1 MVDNKVLKTQLK
13 NKNDYSLVKL
23 ATKNEATID
32 EIVAALLSILRNEI
46 AKLREV
52 NDKNKNKYLFKIVEL
67 LGKVSDEETVMII
80 KDSLLDIRR
89 VCVKRKNNVGK
100 SKVIDKVIE
109 DIDNLLEEIDK
120 RKVEANN
127 SISYK
132 VLNDIIFELKDLD
145 YLKLFLKEYPE
156 KITVKHDDKLYV
168 EELIDQ
174 YVLELITE
182 HQDEY
187 LYLENVLKTMVKSG
201 KINITKNET
210 NKIVQ
215 RLYAYITEVEGFN
228 ISEEEKEKEI
238 YHLNELVNYFDKA
251 KYSKTEI
258 IAIICNTLCNLDL
271 SKVTVEEK
279 KEIEDTIEYLSEIVM
294 NDSYNLGDINKI
306 NKISTKF
313 GKMNINESVKYNLRR
328 LCNRVVKYLQA
339 IDIPKKMYEYID
351 YKYDINASNTD
362 AINSLC
368 NIVRYDGMDV
378 IDCTDKFTISID
390 NTRTNIYDDAISLDS
405 YKDGSKVLGI
415 YLADVSSY
423 VKRGDQ
429 MDMVARKQAES
440 IFAPRKRITMLPEE
454 LSIRLSLTE
463 NMKKHATGYFFVFDP
478 NGQLAE
484 FKVAKCLI
492 KVDKNFNYDEAND
505 LLINPV
511 ETPEIKFLKN
521 MRDMADK
528 VDICHTIEYRQL
540 KNLRKQALDSEPYD
554 LTTSSNMIF
563 NFMVFLNTYIADFFT
578 KHPEVPFIYRNN
590 LSRFN
595 EEIFDNLMHDA
606 GNNDIYKEVLK
617 AANKLYYQPSYYATV
632 NNGYN
637 GFNGSAYCHASNP
650 IRNYCSLE
658 IARIVDER
666 LIKKNMELIKGER
679 EYLEHLCE
687 ELNARRDI
695 NEMYINEAKEL
706 ILHK

>member
-1 MVDNKVLKTQLK
+1 MVDSKVIKNQLK

-46 AKLREV
+46 AKLKEV

-67 LGKVSDEETVMII
+67 LGKVSDEETVAII
-80 KDSLLDIRR
+80 KDNLLDIRR

-100 SKVIDKVIE
+100 SKVIDKVVG

-120 RKVEANN
+120 RKVETNN

-228 ISEEEKEKEI
+228 ISEEQKEKEI
-238 YHLNELVNYFDKA
+238 YHLNELVNYFDKT

-258 IAIICNTLCNLDL
+258 ITIICNTLCNLDL
-271 SKVTVEEK
+271 SKVTAEEK
-279 KEIEDTIEYLSEIVM
+279 IEIEDTIEYLSDIVM
-294 NDSYNLGDINKI
+294 NDSYNLSDINKI
-306 NKISTKF
+306 NKISSKF

-362 AINSLC
+362 AI
-368 NIVRYDGMDV
+368 
-378 IDCTDKFTISID
+378 
-390 NTRTNIYDDAISLDS
+390 
-405 YKDGSKVLGI
+405 
-415 YLADVSSY
+415 
-423 VKRGDQ
+423 
-429 MDMVARKQAES
+429 
-440 IFAPRKRITMLPEE
+440 
-454 LSIRLSLTE
+454 
-463 NMKKHATGYFFVFDP
+463 
-478 NGQLAE
+478 
-484 FKVAKCLI
+484 
-492 KVDKNFNYDEAND
+492 
-505 LLINPV
+505 
-511 ETPEIKFLKN
+511 
-521 MRDMADK
+521 
-528 VDICHTIEYRQL
+528 
-540 KNLRKQALDSEPYD
+540 
-554 LTTSSNMIF
+554 
-563 NFMVFLNTYIADFFT
+563 
-578 KHPEVPFIYRNN
+578 
-590 LSRFN
+590 
-595 EEIFDNLMHDA
+595 
-606 GNNDIYKEVLK
+606 
-617 AANKLYYQPSYYATV
+617 
-632 NNGYN
+632 
-637 GFNGSAYCHASNP
+637 
-650 IRNYCSLE
+650 
-658 IARIVDER
+658 
-666 LIKKNMELIKGER
+666 
-679 EYLEHLCE
+679 
-687 ELNARRDI
+687 
-695 NEMYINEAKEL
+695 
-706 ILHK
+706 